1 MKKYLFLFLFPLTLL
16 GQKIDDISG
25 TINYYYINR
34 ISDGSIINLPF
45 RIADIKWQREKNTFS
60 IYSHLALEYRIPSG
74 NHFLE
79 STSPQDFIWDLRELY
94 LTFQLANGEIRIGKQ
109 IHSWG
114 SVDGNSPVGN
124 LNAYDYYYIFES
136 GTDQKIGA
144 LSTAADFYLGSWKFG
159 LAVSP
164 VHNTNR
170 LPMNDPEFPVKLP
183 ASPSISQIIE
193 VNNPTEFGGFIIKSF
208 NFGEATLTYFS
219 GYDRV
224 FSSSGFNIL
233 LENNE
238 TFIDTVFSYRK
249 TEVMS
254 IGGVALLGQLTAR
267 GEIAYFNTIDEND
280 HIERITPEIQNEVP
294 EYSVTKPTYSAPFLT
309 EARYTQF
316 TVQLEYELPWE
327 VQFAG
332 QYFQY
337 DTLDI
342 ISTALPNM
350 DALTGLTPEEKDTLR
365 DLNPADF
372 FFPGMGAPMALLTK
386 RALLLNVIK
395 KMYDNRIE
403 LSLRTMMD
411 MDNSG
416 KLIEMGFAY
425 DINESLKSYLAVTK
439 IIGDDTQIDKYT
451 FNNMEDFSHIRC
463 ELTYSF

>member
-1 MKKYLFLFLFPLTLL
+1 
-16 GQKIDDISG
+16 
-25 TINYYYINR
+25 
-34 ISDGSIINLPF
+34 
-45 RIADIKWQREKNTFS
+45 
-60 IYSHLALEYRIPSG
+60 
-74 NHFLE
+74 
-79 STSPQDFIWDLRELY
+79 
-94 LTFQLANGEIRIGKQ
+94 
-109 IHSWG
+109 
-114 SVDGNSPVGN
+114 
-124 LNAYDYYYIFES
+124 
-136 GTDQKIGA
+136 
-144 LSTAADFYLGSWKFG
+144 
-159 LAVSP
+159 
-164 VHNTNR
+164 
-170 LPMNDPEFPVKLP
+170 
-183 ASPSISQIIE
+183 
-193 VNNPTEFGGFIIKSF
+193 
-208 NFGEATLTYFS
+208 
-219 GYDRV
+219 
-224 FSSSGFNIL
+224 
-233 LENNE
+233 
-238 TFIDTVFSYRK
+238 
-249 TEVMS
+249 
-254 IGGVALLGQLTAR
+254 
-267 GEIAYFNTIDEND
+267 
-280 HIERITPEIQNEVP
+280 
-294 EYSVTKPTYSAPFLT
+294 
-309 EARYTQF
+309 
-316 TVQLEYELPWE
+316 LPWE